1 MSTLTTITLFVSVS
15 DAEEGDSASK
25 RLHPNTK
32 NLLYRMGPLGFNG
45 CLRDVTDAAGGGNVP
60 EPIFIGCFK
69 SGDIGAFV
77 DAFQKTPWIVPE
89 KALLVV
95 EAEHD
100 PAVYKFYR
108 PLDTP

>member
-1 MSTLTTITLFVSVS
+1 MSTLATIVLFVSVS

-32 NLLYRMGPLGFNG
+32 NLLKQMGPLGFDG
-45 CLRDVTDAAGGGNVP
+45 CLLDVTDATGGGAVP

-69 SGDIGAFV
+69 CGDIGAFV
-77 DAFQKTPWIVPE
+77 DAFQKTSWIVPE

-95 EAEHD
+95 EAECG
-100 PAVYKFYR
+100 YEFYR
-108 PLDTP
+108 PLDIP